1 MWSEPPSLLC
11 SLQVILDVLRFNK
24 TLSDAIAYPRLYHQL
39 IPNNVTVESNFPLV
53 YQQALISRGH
63 VVVNSS
69 NYAVVQGIEVIDG
82 LIYATSDPRKGGAPA
97 GY

>member
-1 MWSEPPSLLC
+1 MWSQPSLDPRAP
-11 SLQVILDVLRFNK
+11 QVILDVLRFNK
-24 TLSDAIAYPRLYHQL
+24 TLSDAIAYPRLHHQL
-39 IPNNVTVESNFPLV
+39 IPNNVSVEGNFPLE
-53 YQQALISRGH
+53 YQQALESRGH

>member
-1 MWSEPPSLLC
+1 MFPI
-11 SLQVILDVLRFNK
+11 QVILDVLRFNR
-24 TLSDAIAYPRLYHQL
+24 TLSDAIVYPARLHHQL
-39 IPNNVTVESNFPLV
+39 IPNYVTVEPNFPLE

-63 VVVNSS
+63 VVVNGT
-69 NYAVVQGIEVIDG
+69 YPVLQGIEVIDG